1 MDKKILNLDELA
13 TYTGISKSYL
23 YKLTSQGIIPH
34 SKPFGKMI
42 FFDKEEIDK
51 FLLSNKIKLAS
62 EIETEAAT
70 FVTLR
75 NKG

>member
-62 EIETEAAT
+62 EIEMEAAT
-70 FVTLR
+70 FVTL
-75 NKG
+75 KK